1 VVIQFVH
8 QGTLLKN
15 VKRIA
20 RIQPQRQ
27 EKDLNYIN
35 SQCITENL
43 THVTS
48 HEGYDG
54 IMNNGIKIRDMGKDA
69 LLYKP
74 PGFWISINGDWE
86 EWCTGNDFRDVKNAT
101 ICNVYLK
108 PNLLFIRIS
117 AVSDA
122 DELFLFLIP
131 ELKHHNLFPHFSSS
145 FSSLSD
151 LMNISQYQIKQ
162 LQKGN
167 IVTARSVWGKALN
180 VCDGIYYEDSSDLHF
195 HTIFNTWDAS
205 SIVLFDPTNAIISKK
220 EKLY

>member
-1 VVIQFVH
+1 
-8 QGTLLKN
+8 
-15 VKRIA
+15 
-20 RIQPQRQ
+20 
-27 EKDLNYIN
+27 LNYIN

-54 IMNNGIKIRDMGKDA
+54 MMNNGIKLKDRGDDS

-86 EWCTGNDFRDVKNAT
+86 EWCTGNEYGDVEGST

-117 AVSDA
+117 TVSDA

-131 ELKHHNLFPHFSSS
+131 ELKHHNLFPEYS
-145 FSSLSD
+145 FPPSPLSA

-167 IVTARSVWGKALN
+167 LVTARSVWSKALD
-180 VCDGIYYEDSSDLHF
+180 VCDGIYYENSSDLHF
-195 HTIFNTWDAS
+195 ETIFNTWDAS
-205 SIVLFDPTNAIISKK
+205 SIVLFDPKNVTISKK
-220 EKLY
+220 EKLH

>member
-1 VVIQFVH
+1 M
-8 QGTLLKN
+8 
-15 VKRIA
+15 
-20 RIQPQRQ
+20 
-27 EKDLNYIN
+27 NYIN

-54 IMNNGIKIRDMGKDA
+54 MMSNGIKIVARGDNA

-86 EWCTGNDFRDVKNAT
+86 RWCTGEEFVDVENAT
-101 ICNVYLK
+101 TCDVYLK

-117 AVSDA
+117 TVYDA

-131 ELKHHNLFPHFSSS
+131 ELKHHNLFPEHS
-145 FSSLSD
+145 FSTPLSD
-151 LMNISQYQIKQ
+151 LINISNYQIEQ
-162 LQKGN
+162 VHKGN
-167 IVTARSVWGKALN
+167 LVTARSVWGKALDT
-180 VCDGIYYEDSSDLHF
+180 CDGIYYENSSDLHF
-195 HTIFNTWDAS
+195 YTIFNTWDCD
-205 SIVLFDPTNAIISKK
+205 SIVLFDPTNATISKK

>member
-1 VVIQFVH
+1 
-8 QGTLLKN
+8 
-15 VKRIA
+15 
-20 RIQPQRQ
+20 
-27 EKDLNYIN
+27 LNYIN
-35 SQCITENL
+35 SHYITETL

-54 IMNNGIKIRDMGKDA
+54 MINNGIKLKDRGNDA

-86 EWCTGNDFRDVKNAT
+86 EWYTGNEFGDVEGST

-117 AVSDA
+117 TVSDA

-131 ELKHHNLFPHFSSS
+131 ELKHHNIFPEYS
-145 FSSLSD
+145 FSFPLSD
-151 LMNISQYQIKQ
+151 LMNISQYQIGQ

-167 IVTARSVWGKALN
+167 LVTARTVWGKAMDT
-180 VCDGIYYEDSSDLHF
+180 CDGIYYEDSSDLHF

-205 SIVLFDPTNAIISKK
+205 SIVLFDPTNVTISKK
-220 EKLY
+220 EKL

>member
-1 VVIQFVH
+1 M
-8 QGTLLKN
+8 
-15 VKRIA
+15 
-20 RIQPQRQ
+20 
-27 EKDLNYIN
+27 NYIN

-43 THVTS
+43 THLTS
-48 HEGYDG
+48 HEGYDS
-54 IMNNGIKIRDMGKDA
+54 MRSNGIKINDRGNDA

-86 EWCTGNDFRDVKNAT
+86 RWCTGEEFIDVEEST

-108 PNLLFIRIS
+108 PNLLFIKIS
-117 AVSDA
+117 TVQEA

-131 ELKHHNLFPHFSSS
+131 ELKHHNLFPEYS
-145 FSSLSD
+145 FSFPLSD
-151 LMNISQYQIKQ
+151 LMNISHYQIKQ

-167 IVTARSVWGKALN
+167 LVTARSVWGKALEM
-180 VCDGIYYEDSSDLHF
+180 CDGIYYENSSDLHF

-205 SIVLFDPTNAIISKK
+205 SIVLFDPRNAIISKK

>member
-1 VVIQFVH
+1 M
-8 QGTLLKN
+8 
-15 VKRIA
+15 
-20 RIQPQRQ
+20 
-27 EKDLNYIN
+27 NYIN
-35 SQCITENL
+35 SQCITESL

-54 IMNNGIKIRDMGKDA
+54 IMSNGIKLRDWGNDA

-86 EWCTGNDFRDVKNAT
+86 EWCTGNDFRDVEGST
-101 ICNVYLK
+101 ICDVYLK

-117 AVSDA
+117 TVSDA

-131 ELKHHNLFPHFSSS
+131 ELKHRNIFPEFS
-145 FSSLSD
+145 FSFPLSD
-151 LMNISQYQIKQ
+151 LMNISSYQIDQ

-167 IVTARSVWGKALN
+167 LVNSRSVWSKALD

-195 HTIFNTWDAS
+195 HTIFNTWDCDS
-205 SIVLFDPTNAIISKK
+205 LVLFDPTNVTISKK
-220 EKLY
+220 EQLYY

>member
-1 VVIQFVH
+1 M
-8 QGTLLKN
+8 
-15 VKRIA
+15 
-20 RIQPQRQ
+20 
-27 EKDLNYIN
+27 NYIN
-35 SQCITENL
+35 SHYITENL

-48 HEGYDG
+48 RQGYDG
-54 IMNNGIKIRDMGKDA
+54 MMSNGIKIQDRGDHA

-86 EWCTGNDFRDVKNAT
+86 SWCTGEEFRDVEAST

-117 AVSDA
+117 TVSDA

-131 ELKHHNLFPHFSSS
+131 ELKHHNLFPEHSYS
-145 FSSLSD
+145 SSLSD
-151 LMNISQYQIKQ
+151 LINISHYQISQ

-167 IVTARSVWGKALN
+167 LVTARSVWGNALD
-180 VCDGIYYEDSSDLHF
+180 VCDGIYYENSSDLHF
-195 HTIFNTWDAS
+195 HTIFNTWDCS
-205 SIVLFDPTNAIISKK
+205 CIVLFDSTNATISKK